1 VKQISIRAVVCASL
15 LALVAPSIA
24 RPAEFKLLSQEDGN
38 ARPAI
43 VLIKGKIDPGDEVKF
58 RNTVMAVRS
67 AIVYLEG
74 PGGVIGAAIAIG
86 LIVRMRG
93 FETAVADDT
102 TCASACA
109 LIWLG
114 GNPRRMGKDAR
125 IGFHASRSAEATE
138 PYNGALGNAVVG
150 YYLNQLGL
158 PFNAVAYVVKANP
171 QSMTWL
177 SAEDSAKYGIR
188 YEVITKL
195 QADRYRDAIIGHR
208 HIDPPIPE
216 IASIPTPVARKQAAG
231 SRPGATERM
240 LHVRSGRQSIPIAA
254 LREGMGC
261 FAGSQNCYY
270 CNGAFIFP
278 SGPQCAP
285 ASRPTTATT
294 MLTGLL
300 FRCRRRGLTVDLLG
314 RPSVGRDCAV

>member
-1 VKQISIRAVVCASL
+1 MIRLCGEVTGVKHISIGAVVCAL
-15 LALVAPSIA
+15 HLAVVAPGIA
-24 RPAEFKLLSQEDGN
+24 CAAEFTLVSQEDGN

-58 RNTVMAVRS
+58 RNTVMAARS

-109 LIWLG
+109 LVWLG

-125 IGFHASRSAEATE
+125 IGFHASRSTEVTE
-138 PYNGALGNAVVG
+138 PYNGALGNAIVG

-158 PFNAVAYVVKANP
+158 PFNTVTYVVKASP

-177 SAEDSAKYGIR
+177 SAEDGAKYGIR
-188 YEVITKL
+188 YEAITKV

-216 IASIPTPVARKQAAG
+216 VPSIPTPVARKQAAG
-231 SRPGATERM
+231 SQPGATERIVDM
-240 LHVRSGRQSIPIAA
+240 RSGT
-254 LREGMGC
+254 EEH
-261 FAGSQNCYY
+261 
-270 CNGAFIFP
+270 
-278 SGPQCAP
+278 
-285 ASRPTTATT
+285 
-294 MLTGLL
+294 
-300 FRCRRRGLTVDLLG
+300 
-314 RPSVGRDCAV
+314 